1 MASRLHWRELKVGI
15 LAAVS
20 ITTVVLWILIFADV
34 GALRGDVRT
43 IYVTA
48 PDVSGVL
55 KGTDVWVQ
63 GKKVGQV
70 KEVSFRPITSDTLQR
85 VIMRADVLVEALPF
99 IRRDSR
105 ADIRPGG
112 NLIGSPIVYIHMGTL
127 SHPGLKPGDT
137 VASHLGGRIQAFG
150 SQIDTLAKDLTAVA
164 TSAGKILDKMSD
176 PTNSVGAFRSRGIP
190 QLRASSAI
198 ITTYTTR
205 ATKGNGTVA
214 LALRND
220 VIGHAQRIFAAK
232 DSIMLLVSSGTG
244 NVGRFRKDST
254 LLREVSNVRAGI
266 DSLKALTS
274 GGGITKLRSD
284 TTLKAA
290 IARARTQLDSLMI
303 EIKKHPTRYIS
314 F

>member
-1 MASRLHWRELKVGI
+1 MASRLHWGDLKIGI
-15 LAAVS
+15 LAAAA
-20 ITTVVLWILIFADV
+20 ITAVVLWILIFADV

-70 KEVSFRPITSDTLQR
+70 REVSFRPVTSDTLQR
-85 VIMRADVLVEALPF
+85 VIMRSDVLVEALPF
-99 IRRDSR
+99 IRKDSR

-112 NLIGSPIVYIHMGTL
+112 NLIGSPVIYIHMGTM
-127 SHPGLKPGDT
+127 SYPALKPGDT
-137 VASHLGGRIQAFG
+137 VPSHIGGRIQAFG

-164 TSAGKILDKMSD
+164 SSAGKLLDKMSD
-176 PTNSVGAFRSRGIP
+176 PTNSVGAFRSRGIA
-190 QLRASSAI
+190 QLRSAGEVMS
-198 ITTYTTR
+198 TYHAR
-205 ATKGNGTVA
+205 ATTGNGSVA
-214 LALRND
+214 LAYRND
-220 VIGHAQRIFAAK
+220 VIAHAQRLFAAK
-232 DSIMLLVSSGTG
+232 DSIMLLMSSGTG

-254 LLREVSNVRAGI
+254 LFRQVSHVRAGI
-266 DSLKALTS
+266 DSLRALTS
-274 GGGITKLRSD
+274 GAGIAKLQSD
-284 TTLKAA
+284 TTLKSA
-290 IARARTQLDSLMI
+290 IARARSQVDSLMM